1 MPGFAITAG
10 GSVTIA
16 TPDVTAVPSP
26 TGPLPMV
33 GANMASSAMSIPP
46 TTVLN
51 VLVNGMPATNQMT
64 MTATS
69 MSTSPPVAMGVAS
82 GCPNDMGSKN
92 MQGSITTMMGNAPV
106 VSMCNVT
113 AQNGLS
119 PNSVGMHQ
127 ASTSNQTVLIQS

>member
-1 MPGFAITAG
+1 
-10 GSVTIA
+10 
-16 TPDVTAVPSP
+16 
-26 TGPLPMV
+26 
-33 GANMASSAMSIPP
+33 
-46 TTVLN
+46 
-51 VLVNGMPATNQMT
+51 
-64 MTATS
+64 
-69 MSTSPPVAMGVAS
+69 
-82 GCPNDMGSKN
+82 

>member
-69 MSTSPPVAMGVAS
+69 MSTSPPVAMGWPLGAQMIWGARICKVAS
-82 GCPNDMGSKN
+82 P
-92 MQGSITTMMGNAPV
+92 P
-106 VSMCNVT
+106 
-113 AQNGLS
+113 
-119 PNSVGMHQ
+119 
-127 ASTSNQTVLIQS
+127 